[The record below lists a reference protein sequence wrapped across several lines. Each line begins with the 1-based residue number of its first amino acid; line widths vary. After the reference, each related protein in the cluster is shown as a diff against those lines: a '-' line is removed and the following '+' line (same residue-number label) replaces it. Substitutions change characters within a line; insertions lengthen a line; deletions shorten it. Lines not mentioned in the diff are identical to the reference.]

1 MKNNNLIRKAAD
13 KIFGGLNMSWL
24 FVVLLAVGS
33 AVLTSVFII
42 IPVFKNTSFYR
53 MGVFFEAWILL
64 AVMIMSNCKKPLESA
79 LKTFVFFLI
88 SQPLIYLIQ
97 VPFNQM
103 GWQLFS
109 YYKYWFIWT
118 LLTFPMAFVG
128 WYIKRKNIVSLLI
141 FSPILFYLTSCY
153 LDSFSFTL
161 KHFPFMLLTG
171 VFCLAQVILY
181 LYVFTPKLWQRL
193 AGFFVP
199 LALILTAMLIFP
211 RLSLSEHNFLPD
223 DPVLTDAAVV
233 EMEDNGFVDI
243 SIDKTGQDSMIRI
256 NAKDYG
262 ITNFTIKD
270 GSREYHYSIEIYED
284 NNGHAQTRIVS
295 K

>member
-1 MKNNNLIRKAAD
+1 
-13 KIFGGLNMSWL
+13 MSWL

-141 FSPILFYLTSCY
+141 FSSSSFITIPLLGFS
-153 LDSFSFTL
+153 DSVPAEKTFERTKPFERLIRAFT
-161 KHFPFMLLTG
+161 F
-171 VFCLAQVILY
+171 
-181 LYVFTPKLWQRL
+181 
-193 AGFFVP
+193 
-199 LALILTAMLIFP
+199 
-211 RLSLSEHNFLPD
+211 
-223 DPVLTDAAVV
+223 
-233 EMEDNGFVDI
+233 
-243 SIDKTGQDSMIRI
+243 
-256 NAKDYG
+256 
-262 ITNFTIKD
+262 
-270 GSREYHYSIEIYED
+270 
-284 NNGHAQTRIVS
+284 
-295 K
+295 